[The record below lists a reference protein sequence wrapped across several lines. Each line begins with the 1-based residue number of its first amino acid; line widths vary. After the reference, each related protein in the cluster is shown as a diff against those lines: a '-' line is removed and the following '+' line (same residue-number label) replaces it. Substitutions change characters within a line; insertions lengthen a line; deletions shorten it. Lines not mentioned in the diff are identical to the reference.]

1 MVAEKF
7 VEDII
12 SVVRVNDR
20 IMFLKMMVGKWIVT
34 LISVY
39 APQVGLSDGAKDRFW
54 DELIHVLRRMD
65 ENEFVIIGGDLNGH
79 VGARAMGYEGVHG
92 G

>member
-1 MVAEKF
+1 MSRRRVDACCVQEVRYRGESARLITGKNDRYKLFWAGNDRGQGGIGIMVAEKF

-34 LISVY
+34 LISV
-39 APQVGLSDGAKDRFW
+39 
-54 DELIHVLRRMD
+54 
-65 ENEFVIIGGDLNGH
+65 
-79 VGARAMGYEGVHG
+79 
-92 G
+92 